1 MLSRSNDTPY
11 ACRMNVLPAAITR
24 QFGAVTV
31 RYYPGD
37 VLQVYKPYTFG
48 DSDIEAYKYAY
59 GKHGLAYTKLM
70 HGCMSDGPVN
80 RVLGIDC
87 DMPDPRHTGLSPL
100 TDL

>member
-59 GKHGLAYTKLM
+59 GIHQANAREHVRWTREPG
-70 HGCMSDGPVN
+70 
-80 RVLGIDC
+80 
-87 DMPDPRHTGLSPL
+87 PRHRLRHARPAPHRFEP
-100 TDL
+100 TDRFVD